1 MTDQDNIKEYQIDVD
16 VEEQFV
22 RQVDP
27 AAIVDA
33 VASTLRWHD
42 FDDAAV
48 AVLVTD
54 DEAMQALN
62 RRYRAVDAPTD
73 VLSFPQQAGAELDST
88 LQELPDELARELRRH
103 LGDLVI
109 AFPTMAR
116 QASRYHSSIP
126 SELRLLAV
134 HGALHLIGYDH
145 ATDAERTAMWAA
157 QDGILATLGESAHV
171 DRDYD

>member
-1 MTDQDNIKEYQIDVD
+1 MTDQEKTQRYQIDVEVD
-16 VEEQFV
+16 EQFA

-27 AAIVDA
+27 AVLVEA
-33 VASTLRWHD
+33 VAATLRRHD
-42 FDDAAV
+42 LVEAAV

-54 DEAMQALN
+54 DAAMQALN

-73 VLSFPQQAGAELDST
+73 VLSFPQQADAELDSMP
-88 LQELPDELARELRRH
+88 QDLPDELAQELRRH

-109 AFPTMAR
+109 AFPYMAR
-116 QASRYHSSIP
+116 QAGRYHTSIP

-134 HGALHLIGYDH
+134 HGVLHLLGYDH
-145 ATDAERTAMWAA
+145 ATDAEKAAMWAA
-157 QDGILATLGESAHV
+157 QDAVLATLGERVHV